1 MTNRQHQLIMTLFA
15 RCDEINAQ
23 LSDLDYT
30 DHKYAKLIGA
40 HEELVALADKLKR
53 QFTAEAEA
61 LNKVHSYLPSKV
73 NINA

>member
-15 RCDEINAQ
+15 RCDEINAE
-23 LSDLDYT
+23 LKDLDYA
-30 DHKYAKLIGA
+30 DPKYTKLIGA
-40 HEELVALADKLKR
+40 HEELVALADRLKR

-61 LNKVHSYLPSKV
+61 LNKVHSYLSPTV